1 MNFSLLA
8 RKYGSAIV
16 QSRISPVSRPA
27 TVLTLC
33 LAATGLIASIA
44 TKFVLASLPNVMPLV
59 VGVVAL
65 DAGSQ
70 FVPQPRIAAA
80 LQTVLY
86 GVLYLAVTILCAV
99 LAAYAMQRF
108 AFPLRDHL
116 FTRVDSALGF
126 DWLSYAH
133 WVDGHLAV
141 QRLFHFAYDTIQIQI
156 VLPLVV
162 LALFNR
168 PGDVRSY
175 LLAFT
180 IALSATIVISALL
193 PAAGPIAFVDRA
205 SFHILKF
212 TGATP
217 LDHLMR
223 LREAGPLILRDA
235 PGGIATFPSFH
246 STIAVL
252 TPLTLR
258 GHRRIFLVLLVL
270 DAAML
275 GGTIT
280 EGAHYFCD
288 VLAGSGMAFFAY
300 FLARYLIRREDARG
314 ARSPANA
321 PANLSAAASPPESE
335 GICCAPRA
343 GSPV

>member
-1 MNFSLLA
+1 M
-8 RKYGSAIV
+8 AI
-16 QSRISPVSRPA
+16 SRCKGFFISPTTP
-27 TVLTLC
+27 
-33 LAATGLIASIA
+33 
-44 TKFVLASLPNVMPLV
+44 
-59 VGVVAL
+59 
-65 DAGSQ
+65 
-70 FVPQPRIAAA
+70 
-80 LQTVLY
+80 
-86 GVLYLAVTILCAV
+86 
-99 LAAYAMQRF
+99 
-108 AFPLRDHL
+108 
-116 FTRVDSALGF
+116 
-126 DWLSYAH
+126 
-133 WVDGHLAV
+133 
-141 QRLFHFAYDTIQIQI
+141 IQIQI

-168 PGDVRSY
+168 PGEVRTY

-258 GHRRIFLVLLVL
+258 GHRRIFMVLLVL

-280 EGAHYFCD
+280 EGAHYFC
-288 VLAGSGMAFFAY
+288 
-300 FLARYLIRREDARG
+300 R
-314 ARSPANA
+314 
-321 PANLSAAASPPESE
+321 
-335 GICCAPRA
+335 RA
-343 GSPV
+343 GGERHGVFRVFPGALSDAAGRCAQRPQPSQCFG